1 MNFYRPKRHG
11 IVLPRSLSRS
21 LCGLLLLLFAQSCAS
36 DDAVSNNP
44 QPTVPQVTAAP
55 TSETPTTSMQQNVDG
70 VSPSTT
76 SPPNTQPPNT
86 QPPTT
91 STPHPID
98 GNISNARVGI
108 EQVLTLNEPIDMVS
122 PSDDSLVWIAQRG
135 GQVLRVDLANGVVV
149 DTIVD
154 ISAETISQGEQG
166 LLGIAINEDWLFVN
180 FTDLNG
186 NSRVDAFGRNGTQ
199 LNGTRRT
206 LLTQNQP
213 YRNHNGGSLAIG
225 PDNHLYIGFGDGGS
239 ANDPLG
245 AGQDL
250 STWLGSILR
259 IKPTPSAQQPYE
271 VPSDNPYVDQNAN
284 NQEVGQAAPEAFIS
298 GVRNPWRFSF
308 DRQTGDLWIAD
319 VGQDRYEEVTVLLA
333 ANGGGNGANLGWNL
347 REGLHE
353 FRGAKPPNNVDPV
366 WEYGREQGCS
376 VTGGF
381 VYRGQAIPE
390 LLGSYVFGDY
400 CTSRLWAVQIS
411 SGEVVFRDLNINIF
425 GGALASFGEDANGEL
440 YAFSLSGPVSKIV
453 PG

>member
-1 MNFYRPKRHG
+1 MNFFKSNRQG
-11 IVLPRSLSRS
+11 IVLLRSI
-21 LCGLLLLLFAQSCAS
+21 CGLLFLLLAQSCAS
-36 DDAVSNNP
+36 DDVVNNNP
-44 QPTVPQVTAAP
+44 QPTVPQITAAP
-55 TSETPTTSMQQNVDG
+55 TSETPTTSVQQNGDG

-76 SPPNTQPPNT
+76 NSPNT

-91 STPHPID
+91 SAPKPVD
-98 GNISNARVGI
+98 GNVGNAMVSI
-108 EQVLTLNEPIDMVS
+108 EQVLTLDEPIAMAA

-135 GQVLRVDLANGVVV
+135 GQVLRVDLENGVVV

-154 ISAETISQGEQG
+154 ISAETVARGEQG

-186 NSRVDAFGRNGTQ
+186 NTKVDAFGRNGIQ

-206 LLTQNQP
+206 LLSQSQP
-213 YRNHNGGSLAIG
+213 FRNHNGGALVIG

-250 STWLGSILR
+250 TTWLGSILR
-259 IKPTPSAQQPYE
+259 VKPTPSAQQPYE
-271 VPSDNPYVDQNAN
+271 VPRDNPFVDQSSN
-284 NQEVGQAAPEAFIS
+284 NVGENSQAAPETFIS

-333 ANGGGNGANLGWNL
+333 ANGGGSGANLGWNL

-353 FRGAKPPNNVDPV
+353 FRGAKPPNHVDPV
-366 WEYGREQGCS
+366 WEYGQDQGCS

-381 VYRGQAIPE
+381 VYRGQAITE
-390 LLGSYVFGDY
+390 LVGSYVFGDY

-411 SGEVVFRDLNINIF
+411 SGEIVFRDLNINIF
-425 GGALASFGEDANGEL
+425 GGALASFGEDGAGEL
-440 YAFSLSGPVSKIV
+440 YTLSLNGPISKLV